1 MRPWS
6 QGTCGSTENT
16 RGGVGAGEWDLAAR
30 RQAGQGGRGRAPQRA
45 PASGKGGA
53 SGKGRGLREGPRRRE
68 GRGLMEGAGPQGRE
82 GAGSSGTD
90 AGTQLSASSRDI
102 AASLPGTVPY
112 PQGTAL
118 QSSSDFR
125 IPTLQLLP

>member
-30 RQAGQGGRGRAPQRA
+30 RQAGQGGRGRSPRRA

-68 GRGLMEGAGPQGRE
+68 GRGLMEGAGPQGGEGRGLRE
-82 GAGSSGTD
+82 GRG
-90 AGTQLSASSRDI
+90 R
-102 AASLPGTVPY
+102 AAVA
-112 PQGTAL
+112 QM
-118 QSSSDFR
+118 QER
-125 IPTLQLLP
+125 N